1 MTASSTP
8 QPEQQGLSRL
18 VRVGGSLAIAL
29 AIILGA
35 WFVSGHEGLNDLGKA
50 GMNYSALPAVGSMA
64 PDFAVPDAD
73 GNMHT
78 LSEYRGQPVW
88 INFWG
93 SWCPPCR
100 AEMPDT
106 QAAYEVLQP
115 EGVVLLAIS
124 RREPVSEAANFAEL
138 NHATFP
144 ILSDPIETLTG
155 QSYPLANFPTHI
167 FVNRDGTINRIV
179 LSPLSEA
186 QAIEYAQ
193 EIIKS

>member
-1 MTASSTP
+1 MTASSPP
-8 QPEQQGLSRL
+8 QPQPGLSRM
-18 VRVGGSLAIAL
+18 VRVAGSLAIAL

-35 WFVSGHEGLNDLGKA
+35 WFISGREGINDLGKA
-50 GMNYSALPAVGSMA
+50 GMNYSALPAVGSQA

-73 GNMHT
+73 GTIHT

-115 EGVVLLAIS
+115 QGVVLLAIS
-124 RREPVSEAANFAEL
+124 RRESSADAESFAEL

-144 ILSDPIETLTG
+144 VLSDPLETLTG
-155 QSYPLANFPTHI
+155 QAYPLANFPTHI
-167 FVNRDGTINRIV
+167 FVNRDGTIDRIV
-179 LSPLSEA
+179 MSPLSEA

-193 EIIKS
+193 DIINS

>member
-1 MTASSTP
+1 MTASSAP
-8 QPEQQGLSRL
+8 QPQPGLSRL

-35 WFVSGHEGLNDLGKA
+35 WFVSGREGLNNLGKA
-50 GMNYSALPAVGSMA
+50 GMNYSALPAVGTMA

-115 EGVVLLAIS
+115 QGVVLLAIS
-124 RREPVSEAANFAEL
+124 RRESASDAENFAAL

-144 ILSDPIETLTG
+144 ILSDPIESLTG

-167 FVNRDGTINRIV
+167 FINRDGTINRIV

-186 QAIEYAQ
+186 QAVEYAQ
-193 EIIKS
+193 EIINS